1 MIRSGSCLSGCKS
14 PDVSCERLTVM
25 ETLSYLAPLLQLD
38 VMWTIAMGTLGGL
51 IIGALP
57 GLTATMGVALL
68 IPLTF
73 GMSPVMGLNML
84 IGIYIGGIYGGCVS
98 SILLRT
104 PGTPASAATVL
115 DGYPMAQAG
124 KAGQALGMA
133 TIASTIGGLIAA
145 VVLASLAPQLAGIAL
160 EFGAPEYFALA
171 LFGLTI
177 IASLSGDILK
187 GALSGLLGILIAC
200 VGADPIAGVMR
211 YTFGIS
217 GFASGFSFTPA
228 LIGLFALS
236 EVFTQ
241 IERLAVKEPPVSLV
255 NGRWPTRADMRES
268 RNALVRGSLI
278 GTLIGII
285 PGTGSGT
292 ASWIAYNE
300 ARRTSKTPEKFGTGH
315 MPGIAATESAN
326 NAVCAAALIPLLAL
340 GIPGDVVTAVL
351 MGGLMIQGL
360 APGPMLFQ
368 TNPDVVVGIFGG
380 TFMATIF
387 MFIFGMALIPV
398 FSKIL
403 MVPRRLLTMSIVIF
417 CFIGA
422 FSINLNP
429 VDLYTMVGF
438 GVLGWGMNK
447 FGFSQAALCIALIL
461 GPMMEANLRRGLL
474 QAGDDVIAFV
484 SGPITLLFLAL
495 TVLSLCWPMIARR
508 LAANGTPQN
517 EVTE

>member
-1 MIRSGSCLSGCKS
+1 MDYI
-14 PDVSCERLTVM
+14 T
-25 ETLSYLAPLLQLD
+25 YLAPLFQVEVL
-38 VMWTIAMGTLGGL
+38 WTIALGTLGGL

-73 GMSPVMGLNML
+73 SMTPIMGINML

-98 SILLRT
+98 AILLRT

-124 KAGQALGMA
+124 EAGKALGMA
-133 TIASTIGGLIAA
+133 TIASAIGGLFAA
-145 VVLASLAPQLAGIAL
+145 VVLATLAPQLASIAL

-171 LFGLTI
+171 LFGLTV
-177 IASLSGDILK
+177 IATLSGDLLK
-187 GALSGLLGILIAC
+187 GAISGALGILIAC
-200 VGADPIAGVMR
+200 VGADPISGVLR
-211 YTFGIS
+211 YTFGLH

-241 IERLAVKEPPVSLV
+241 MEKLAKGKSKILNVT
-255 NGRWPTRADMRES
+255 GRWPSRQDMKDS
-268 RNALVRGSLI
+268 KSALIRGSII
-278 GTLIGII
+278 GTIIGII

-292 ASWIAYNE
+292 ASWISYND
-300 ARRTSKTPEKFGTGH
+300 ARRSSPTPEKFGTGFA
-315 MPGIAATESAN
+315 PGIAATESAN

-368 TNPDVVVGIFGG
+368 NNPEIVVGIFGG
-380 TFMATIF
+380 TFIATIF

-398 FSKIL
+398 FSRIL
-403 MVPRRLLTMSIVIF
+403 LIPKRFLAVSIVIF
-417 CFIGA
+417 CFIGSFA
-422 FSINLNP
+422 INLNP

-438 GVLGWGMNK
+438 GVLGWAMQK

-474 QAGDDVIAFV
+474 QTGDDIIAFA
-484 SGPITLLFLAL
+484 SGPITILFLVL
-495 TVLSLCWPMIARR
+495 TIFSICWPMIIKFKNNRK
-508 LAANGTPQN
+508 NN
-517 EVTE
+517 NSKEMK

>member
-1 MIRSGSCLSGCKS
+1 M
-14 PDVSCERLTVM
+14 D
-25 ETLSYLAPLLQLD
+25 TLSYLLPLFDLRVLG
-38 VMWTIAMGTLGGL
+38 VIALGTLGGL

-98 SILLRT
+98 AILLRT
-104 PGTPASAATVL
+104 PGTPSSAATVL
-115 DGYPMAQAG
+115 DGYPMAAKGEAG
-124 KAGQALGMA
+124 RALGMA
-133 TIASTIGGLIAA
+133 TIASTIGGLFAA
-145 VVLASLAPQLAGIAL
+145 VVLATLAPQLADIAL
-160 EFGAPEYFALA
+160 KFDSPEYFALA
-171 LFGLTI
+171 FFGLTI
-177 IASLSGDILK
+177 IASLSGDVLK
-187 GALSGLLGILIAC
+187 GVISGLIGILISC
-200 VGADPIAGVMR
+200 VGADPISGALR

-217 GFASGFSFTPA
+217 GFASGFAFTPA

-241 IERLAVKEPPVSLV
+241 MERLAKDEAVVIKVA
-255 NGRWPTRADMRES
+255 GRWPTRSQMSES

-315 MPGIAATESAN
+315 APGIAATESAN

-368 TNPDVVVGIFGG
+368 SNPDVVVGIFGG
-380 TFMATIF
+380 TFIATIF

-398 FSKIL
+398 FSRIL
-403 MVPRRLLTMSIVIF
+403 MVPRHILAVSIVIF
-417 CFIGA
+417 CFIGSFA
-422 FSINLNP
+422 INLNP

-438 GVLGWGMNK
+438 GVLGWAMQK
-447 FGFSQAALCIALIL
+447 FGFSQPALCIALIL
-461 GPMMEANLRRGLL
+461 GPMLEANLRRGLL
-474 QAGDDVIAFV
+474 QTNGDVGAFL
-484 SGPITLLFLAL
+484 SGPITLLFLGLAF
-495 TVLSLCWPMIARR
+495 LSLFWPMLAGLRNRR
-508 LAANGTPQN
+508 NAAHVN
-517 EVTE
+517 ETD

>member
-1 MIRSGSCLSGCKS
+1 MQNLG
-14 PDVSCERLTVM
+14 
-25 ETLSYLAPLLQLD
+25 YLMQLLDPYVLGA
-38 VMWTIAMGTLGGL
+38 IALGTFGGL

-73 GMSPVMGLNML
+73 SMEPIMGINTL

-115 DGYPMAQAG
+115 DGYPMAQRGEAG
-124 KAGQALGMA
+124 RALGMA
-133 TIASTIGGLIAA
+133 TVASTIGGLFAA
-145 VVLASLAPQLAGIAL
+145 VVLATLAPQLASIAL
-160 EFGAPEYFALA
+160 EFGAAEYFALA

-177 IASLSGDILK
+177 IASLSGDLLK
-187 GALSGLLGILIAC
+187 GAISGLLGILIAC
-200 VGADPIAGVMR
+200 VGADPITGVLR
-211 YTFGIS
+211 YTFGVS
-217 GFASGFSFTPA
+217 GFASGFAFTPA

-241 IERLAVKEPPVSLV
+241 MERAAKGDIVPLRVA
-255 NGRWPTRADMRES
+255 GRWPTRNDMRES
-268 RNALVRGSLI
+268 RGAFVRGSLI

-300 ARRTSKTPEKFGTGH
+300 VRRASPTPEKFGTGYA
-315 MPGIAATESAN
+315 PGIAATESSN

-351 MGGLMIQGL
+351 MGGLLIQGL

-368 TNPDVVVGIFGG
+368 SNPEIIMGIFGG
-380 TFMATIF
+380 TFFATLC
-387 MFIFGMALIPV
+387 MFVFGMALIPL
-398 FSKIL
+398 FSRIL
-403 MVPRRLLTMSIVIF
+403 LIPRHVLAVSIVIF
-417 CFIGA
+417 CFIGSFA
-422 FSINLNP
+422 INLNP

-438 GVLGWGMNK
+438 GVLGWGMQK

-474 QAGDDVIAFV
+474 QTHDNLLEFA
-484 SGPITLLFLAL
+484 SGPITQLFLAL
-495 TVLSLCWPMIARR
+495 TVLSLAWPAIANRRARRR
-508 LAANGTPQN
+508 LAGAPLTDPEKKNQSK
-517 EVTE
+517 

>member
-1 MIRSGSCLSGCKS
+1 
-14 PDVSCERLTVM
+14 M
-25 ETLSYLAPLLQLD
+25 ETLSYLAPLFQLD
-38 VMWTIAMGTLGGL
+38 VMWTIALGTLGGL

-73 GMSPVMGLNML
+73 GMTPVMGLNML

-115 DGYPMAQAG
+115 DGYPMAQRGEAG
-124 KAGQALGMA
+124 KALGMA
-133 TIASTIGGLIAA
+133 TIASTIGGLVSA
-145 VVLASLAPQLAGIAL
+145 VVLATLAPQLAGVAL
-160 EFGAPEYFALA
+160 QFGAPEYFALA

-187 GALSGLLGILIAC
+187 GAISGILGILIST
-200 VGADPIAGVMR
+200 VGADPISGVMR
-211 YTFGIS
+211 YTFGVQ
-217 GFASGFSFTPA
+217 GFASGFAFTPA

-241 IERLAVKEPPVSLV
+241 IERIGLREPAITLVK
-255 NGRWPTRADMRES
+255 NRWPSRADMHES
-268 RNALVRGSLI
+268 RGALVRGSII
-278 GTLIGII
+278 GTIIGII

-360 APGPMLFQ
+360 APGPLLFQ
-368 TNPDVVVGIFGG
+368 TNPEIVVGIFGG

-398 FSKIL
+398 FSRIL
-403 MVPRRLLTMSIVIF
+403 KVPRRLLTMSIVIF

-438 GVLGWGMNK
+438 GVLGWGMQK

-461 GPMMEANLRRGLL
+461 GPMMEANFRRGMI
-474 QAGDDVIAFV
+474 QSGDDLIAML

-495 TVLSLCWPMIARR
+495 TALSLCWPMIAARR
-508 LAANGTPQN
+508 AARRGPQTN
-517 EVTE
+517 

>member
-1 MIRSGSCLSGCKS
+1 M
-14 PDVSCERLTVM
+14 DVIA
-25 ETLSYLAPLLQLD
+25 YLAPLFQLN
-38 VMWTIAMGTLGGL
+38 VLCAIALGTLGGL

-115 DGYPMAQAG
+115 DGYPMAQKGQAG
-124 KAGQALGMA
+124 KALGMA
-133 TIASTIGGLIAA
+133 TIASTIGGLFAA
-145 VVLASLAPQLAGIAL
+145 LVLATLAPQLASVAL

-177 IASLSGDILK
+177 IASLSGDVLK
-187 GALSGLLGILIAC
+187 GAISGLLGVLISC
-200 VGADPIAGVMR
+200 VGADPISGVLR
-211 YTFGIS
+211 YTFGVS

-236 EVFTQ
+236 EVFVQ
-241 IERLAVKEPPVSLV
+241 MERLSVKDQTIMTVS
-255 NGRWPTRADMRES
+255 GRWPSRQDMIES
-268 RNALVRGSLI
+268 WGALLRGSLI
-278 GTLIGII
+278 GTFIGII

-292 ASWIAYNE
+292 AAWISYNE
-300 ARRTSKTPEKFGTGH
+300 ARRSSKTPEKFGTGY
-315 MPGIAATESAN
+315 MPGVAATESAN

-340 GIPGDVVTAVL
+340 GVPGDVVTAVL

-380 TFMATIF
+380 TFIATFF
-387 MFIFGMALIPV
+387 MFVFGMALVPV
-398 FSKIL
+398 FSRIL
-403 MVPRRLLTMSIVIF
+403 MIPRHMLSILIVIF
-417 CFIGA
+417 CFIGSFA
-422 FSINLNP
+422 INLNP

-438 GVLGWGMNK
+438 GVLGWGMQK

-461 GPMMEANLRRGLL
+461 GPMAESNLRRGLL
-474 QAGDDVIAFV
+474 QTSDDVVAFA
-484 SGPITLLFLAL
+484 SGPVTQFFLVL
-495 TVLSLCWPMIARR
+495 TVLSLAWPYIAKIRARR
-508 LAANGTPQN
+508 RAN
-517 EVTE
+517 

>member
-1 MIRSGSCLSGCKS
+1 MDVLSS
-14 PDVSCERLTVM
+14 LSQLFELS
-25 ETLSYLAPLLQLD
+25 TL
-38 VMWTIAMGTLGGL
+38 WTIALGTLGGL

-68 IPLTF
+68 IPMTF
-73 GMSPVMGLNML
+73 GMAPVVGLNML

-115 DGYPMAQAG
+115 DGYPMAQRGEAG
-124 KAGQALGMA
+124 KALGMA
-133 TIASTIGGLIAA
+133 TIASTVGGLFAA
-145 VVLASLAPQLAGIAL
+145 VILATLAPQLASIAL
-160 EFGAPEYFALA
+160 KFGAAEYFALA

-177 IASLSGDILK
+177 IASLSGDLLK
-187 GALSGLLGILIAC
+187 GAISGLLGILISC
-200 VGADPIAGVMR
+200 VGADPITGVLR
-211 YTFGIS
+211 YTFGVS
-217 GFASGFSFTPA
+217 GFASGFAFTPA

-241 IERLAVKEPPVSLV
+241 MERLGSSEAPVRNV
-255 NGRWPTRADMRES
+255 TGRWPSRSEMRQS
-268 RNALVRGSLI
+268 KNALVRGSII
-278 GTLIGII
+278 GTIIGII

-292 ASWIAYNE
+292 ASWISYNE
-300 ARRTSKTPEKFGTGH
+300 ARRSSPHPEKFGTGYA
-315 MPGIAATESAN
+315 PGIAATESAN

-368 TNPDVVVGIFGG
+368 TNPDVIIGIFGG
-380 TFMATIF
+380 TFIATIF
-387 MFIFGMALIPV
+387 MFIFGMALIPL
-398 FSKIL
+398 FSRIL
-403 MVPRRLLTMSIVIF
+403 LIPRQLLAMTIVVF
-417 CFIGA
+417 CFIGSFA
-422 FSINLNP
+422 INLNP

-474 QAGDDVIAFV
+474 QSGDNLIEFA
-484 SGPITLLFLAL
+484 SGPITLLFLGL
-495 TVLSLCWPMIARR
+495 TVLSLLWPLITRMQQNRR
-508 LAANGTPQN
+508 QSKASD
-517 EVTE
+517 

>member
-1 MIRSGSCLSGCKS
+1 
-14 PDVSCERLTVM
+14 M
-25 ETLSYLAPLLQLD
+25 EYFANLLPLLQPEVLGA
-38 VMWTIAMGTLGGL
+38 IALGTLGG
-51 IIGALP
+51 IVIGALP

-73 GMSPVMGLNML
+73 GMAPVMGINML
-84 IGIYIGGIYGGCVS
+84 IGIYIGGIYGGCIS
-98 SILLRT
+98 AILLRT

-115 DGYPMAQAG
+115 DGYPMAQKGEAA
-124 KAGQALGMA
+124 KALAMA
-133 TIASTIGGLIAA
+133 TIASTIGMIFASI
-145 VVLASLAPQLAGIAL
+145 VLSTLAPQLASIAL
-160 EFGAPEYFALA
+160 EFGAPEYFALS

-177 IASLSGDILK
+177 IASLSGDLLK
-187 GALSGLLGILIAC
+187 GAISGCLGVLISC
-200 VGADPIAGVMR
+200 VGADPISGVLR
-211 YTFGIS
+211 YTFGVS

-241 IERLAVKEPPVSLV
+241 LEHLGEPDDTPAKVS
-255 NGRWPTRADMRES
+255 GRWIVLKDLRES
-268 RNALVRGSLI
+268 ANALIRGSI
-278 GTLIGII
+278 VGTIIGII

-300 ARRTSKTPEKFGTGH
+300 ARRTSKTPERFGTGYA
-315 MPGIAATESAN
+315 PGVAATESAN

-380 TFMATIF
+380 TFIATIF

-398 FSKIL
+398 ASKIL
-403 MVPRRLLTMSIVIF
+403 LVPRRILTMSIVVF
-417 CFIGA
+417 CFIGSFA
-422 FSINLNP
+422 INLNP

-438 GVLGWGMNK
+438 GILGWAMNK
-447 FGFSQAALCIALIL
+447 YGFSQAALCIALIL
-461 GPMMEANLRRGLL
+461 GPLAEANLRRGLL
-474 QAGDDVIAFV
+474 QTGDDVVAFV

-495 TVLSLCWPMIARR
+495 SIGSLALPLLQARR
-508 LAANGTPQN
+508 NRKAATA
-517 EVTE
+517 

>member
-1 MIRSGSCLSGCKS
+1 
-14 PDVSCERLTVM
+14 M
-25 ETLSYLAPLLQLD
+25 ETLSYLAPLLQFD
-38 VMWTIAMGTLGGL
+38 VIWTIALGTLGGL
-51 IIGALP
+51 VIGALP

-73 GMSPVMGLNML
+73 SMTPVMGLNML

-115 DGYPMAQAG
+115 DGYPMAQKGEAG
-124 KAGQALGMA
+124 KALGMA

-145 VVLASLAPQLAGIAL
+145 VVLATLAPQLASIAL

-177 IASLSGDILK
+177 IASLSGDLVK
-187 GALSGLLGILIAC
+187 GAISGCLGILIAC
-200 VGADPIAGVMR
+200 VGADPISGVMR
-211 YTFGIS
+211 YTFGIN
-217 GFASGFSFTPA
+217 GFASGFAFTPA

-241 IERLAVKEPPVSLV
+241 LERLSNKDDGIISNVA
-255 NGRWPTRADMRES
+255 NRWPSMKEMKES
-268 RNALVRGSLI
+268 APALIRGSII
-278 GTLIGII
+278 GTFIGIV

-292 ASWIAYNE
+292 ASWISYNE
-300 ARRTSKTPEKFGTGH
+300 ARRTSKTPEKFGTGYA
-315 MPGIAATESAN
+315 PGVAATESAN
-326 NAVCAAALIPLLAL
+326 NAVCASALIPLLAL
-340 GIPGDVVTAVL
+340 GVPGDVVTAVL

-368 TNPDVVVGIFGG
+368 TNPDIVVGIFGG
-380 TFMATIF
+380 TFLATIF
-387 MFIFGMALIPV
+387 MFIFGMLLIPV

-403 MVPRRLLTMSIVIF
+403 MVPRRMLTISIVIF
-417 CFIGA
+417 CFIGS

-438 GVLGWGMNK
+438 GVLGWGMQK

-461 GPMMEANLRRGLL
+461 GPMMESNLRRGLL
-474 QAGDDVIAFV
+474 QTGDDVIAFV
-484 SGPITLLFLAL
+484 SGPITLLFLGL
-495 TVLSLCWPMIARR
+495 TVLSLAWPLISKARSKS
-508 LAANGTPQN
+508 GTSSVALN
-517 EVTE
+517 ETE

>member
-1 MIRSGSCLSGCKS
+1 M
-14 PDVSCERLTVM
+14 D
-25 ETLSYLAPLLQLD
+25 TLSYLAPLFQLN
-38 VMWTIAMGTLGGL
+38 VLWTIALGTLGGL

-73 GMSPVMGLNML
+73 SMTPVMGLNML

-115 DGYPMAQAG
+115 DGYPLAQKGQAG
-124 KAGQALGMA
+124 KALGMA

-145 VVLASLAPQLAGIAL
+145 VVLATLAPQLASIAL

-177 IASLSGDILK
+177 IASLSGDLVK
-187 GALSGLLGILIAC
+187 GAISGLLGILISC
-200 VGADPIAGVMR
+200 VGADPISGVMR
-211 YTFGIS
+211 YTFGIN
-217 GFASGFSFTPA
+217 GFASGFAFTPA

-241 IERLAVKEPPVSLV
+241 LERLTVKDASIITHVT
-255 NGRWPTRADMRES
+255 GRWPTMQEMKES
-268 RNALVRGSLI
+268 ASALIRGSII
-278 GTLIGII
+278 GTFIGIV

-292 ASWIAYNE
+292 ASWISYNE
-300 ARRTSKTPEKFGTGH
+300 ARRSSKTPEKFGTGYV
-315 MPGIAATESAN
+315 PGVAATESAN
-326 NAVCAAALIPLLAL
+326 NAVCASALIPLLAL
-340 GIPGDVVTAVL
+340 GVPGDVVTAVL

-368 TNPDVVVGIFGG
+368 TNPDIVVGIFGG
-380 TFMATIF
+380 TFIATIF
-387 MFIFGMALIPV
+387 MFIFGMALIPL

-403 MVPRRLLTMSIVIF
+403 MVPRRMLTIAIVIF
-417 CFIGA
+417 CFIGS
-422 FSINLNP
+422 FSINLNQ
-429 VDLYTMVGF
+429 VDLLTMVGF
-438 GVLGWGMNK
+438 GVLGWGMQK

-461 GPMMEANLRRGLL
+461 GPMMESNLRRGLL
-474 QAGDDVIAFV
+474 QTGDNIFQFV
-484 SGPITLLFLAL
+484 SSPITILFLGL
-495 TVLSLCWPMIARR
+495 TVLSLAWPFISQAR
-508 LAANGTPQN
+508 ANSKKSKQATKPM
-517 EVTE
+517 E

>member
-1 MIRSGSCLSGCKS
+1 M
-14 PDVSCERLTVM
+14 D
-25 ETLSYLAPLLQLD
+25 TLSYLAPLFSFD
-38 VMWTIAMGTLGGL
+38 VLWTIALGTLGGL
-51 IIGALP
+51 VIGALP

-73 GMSPVMGLNML
+73 SMTPVMGLNML

-115 DGYPMAQAG
+115 DGYPLAQKGEAG
-124 KAGQALGMA
+124 KALGMA

-145 VVLASLAPQLAGIAL
+145 VVLATLAPQLASVAL

-187 GALSGLLGILIAC
+187 GAISGLLGILISC
-200 VGADPIAGVMR
+200 VGADPISGVMR
-211 YTFGIS
+211 YTFGIN
-217 GFASGFSFTPA
+217 GFASGFAFTPA

-241 IERLAVKEPPVSLV
+241 LERLSVKDDNIITHVA
-255 NGRWPTRADMRES
+255 GRWPSMQEMKES
-268 RNALVRGSLI
+268 ASALIRGSII
-278 GTLIGII
+278 GTFIGIV

-292 ASWIAYNE
+292 ASWISYNE
-300 ARRTSKTPEKFGTGH
+300 ARRSSKTPEKFGTGH
-315 MPGIAATESAN
+315 VPGVAATESAN
-326 NAVCAAALIPLLAL
+326 NAVCASALIPLLAL
-340 GIPGDVVTAVL
+340 GVPGDVVTAVL

-368 TNPDVVVGIFGG
+368 TNPDIVVGIFGG
-380 TFMATIF
+380 TFIATIF
-387 MFIFGMALIPV
+387 MFIFGMALIPL

-403 MVPRRLLTMSIVIF
+403 MVPRRMLTISIVIF
-417 CFIGA
+417 CFIGS
-422 FSINLNP
+422 FSINLNQ
-429 VDLYTMVGF
+429 VDLLTMVGF
-438 GVLGWGMNK
+438 GVLGWGMQK

-461 GPMMEANLRRGLL
+461 GPMMESNLRRGLL
-474 QAGDDVIAFV
+474 QTGDNVIDFV
-484 SGPITLLFLAL
+484 SGPITILFLGL
-495 TVLSLCWPMIARR
+495 TVLSLGWPFISQA
-508 LAANGTPQN
+508 LANSKKSKQAANP
-517 EVTE
+517 TE

>member
-1 MIRSGSCLSGCKS
+1 M
-14 PDVSCERLTVM
+14 D
-25 ETLSYLAPLLQLD
+25 TLSYLTPLFQFD
-38 VMWTIAMGTLGGL
+38 VLWTIAMGTLGGL
-51 IIGALP
+51 VIGALP

-73 GMSPVMGLNML
+73 SMTPVMGLNML

-115 DGYPMAQAG
+115 DGYPMAQKGQAG
-124 KAGQALGMA
+124 KALGMA
-133 TIASTIGGLIAA
+133 TIASTVGGLFAA
-145 VVLASLAPQLAGIAL
+145 VVLATLAPQLASIAL

-177 IASLSGDILK
+177 IASLSGDLLK
-187 GALSGLLGILIAC
+187 GAISGLLGILIAC
-200 VGADPIAGVMR
+200 VGADPISGVMR
-211 YTFGIS
+211 YTFGVN
-217 GFASGFSFTPA
+217 GFASGFAFTPA

-241 IERLAVKEPPVSLV
+241 LERLHLSETPISHVT
-255 NGRWPTRADMRES
+255 NRWPSMKEMKES
-268 RNALVRGSLI
+268 LSALVRGSII
-278 GTLIGII
+278 GTFIGIV

-292 ASWIAYNE
+292 ASWISYNE
-300 ARRTSKTPEKFGTGH
+300 ARRSSKTPEKFGTGYA
-315 MPGIAATESAN
+315 PGVAATESAN
-326 NAVCAAALIPLLAL
+326 NAVCASALIPLLAL
-340 GIPGDVVTAVL
+340 GVPGDVVTAVL

-368 TNPDVVVGIFGG
+368 TNPDIVVGIFGG

-387 MFIFGMALIPV
+387 MFIFGMALIPL

-403 MVPRRLLTMSIVIF
+403 MVPRRMLTISIVIF
-417 CFIGA
+417 CFIGS

-429 VDLYTMVGF
+429 IDLYTMVGF
-438 GVLGWGMNK
+438 GVLGWGMQK

-461 GPMMEANLRRGLL
+461 GPMMESNLRRGLL
-474 QAGDDVIAFV
+474 QTGDDVIAFV
-484 SGPITLLFLAL
+484 SGPITLLFLGL
-495 TVLSLCWPMIARR
+495 TVLSLLWPLISRARSKSN
-508 LAANGTPQN
+508 A
-517 EVTE
+517 